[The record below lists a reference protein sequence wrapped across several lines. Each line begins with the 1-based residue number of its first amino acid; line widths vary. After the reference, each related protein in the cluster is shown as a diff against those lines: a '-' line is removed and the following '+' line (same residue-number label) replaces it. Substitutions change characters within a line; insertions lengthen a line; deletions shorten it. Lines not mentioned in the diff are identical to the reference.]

1 MTKSTTQLVTKVSQR
16 SRSDLQDK
24 GKRIIKRVCPDCW
37 GSGYQIV
44 DHRKSTCPK
53 CHGTGQIEEEIE
65 VRD

>member
-1 MTKSTTQLVTKVSQR
+1 MTKVRAMSADTRQAR
-16 SRSDLQDK
+16 

-37 GSGYQIV
+37 GSGYQV
-44 DHRKSTCPK
+44 VNQKKSTCSK